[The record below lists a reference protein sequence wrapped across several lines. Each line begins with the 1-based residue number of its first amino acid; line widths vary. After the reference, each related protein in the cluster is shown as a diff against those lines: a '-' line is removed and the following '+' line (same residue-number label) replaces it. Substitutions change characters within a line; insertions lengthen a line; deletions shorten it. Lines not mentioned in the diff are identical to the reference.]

1 VSRAMQLLADGL
13 DEAYLLASEIPSAE
27 YPAELTEKEK
37 KGLLELLR
45 INNIRP

>member
-1 VSRAMQLLADGL
+1 LADGL

-37 KGLLELLR
+37 DGLRELLR
-45 INNIRP
+45 KNHIQP